1 MKDIDIILKEEYKND
16 MMIKDKASLYS
27 LYDNRHHTVVGNH
40 IRGFKITAAALA
52 VSIIFLGAS
61 AGFTMY
67 DAVKSRTA
75 DIDITE
81 EKQEEL
87 AENASLLGNTPEE
100 YAARDFDININ
111 ENGDTYGHYLD
122 GADLAAVGGVKENS
136 GGIGYVYRED
146 LDFLTLG
153 IDIQNNT
160 EEISIDDILK
170 HQQDC
175 INGKVRN
182 WIYVYD
188 KDGYTVIGKYVQEY
202 SDNIIFGD
210 ITEEEREQ
218 LLYERF
224 LKRQE
229 RIGDFEYGFNTN
241 EQLENPDYQK
251 LLINGTDYQS
261 YEQTAQARSK
271 ALEEKSK

>member
-153 IDIQNNT
+153 TDIQNNT

-202 SDNIIFGD
+202 SDNIIYGD
-210 ITEEEREQ
+210 ITDEEREQ